1 MGKWTASKGLLRML
15 LGAGISL
22 AALGDVAAQRETIRT
37 RVDLVVVPASVRDA
51 DGRFVYDLKREDFSI
66 LEDGKSQE
74 VSQFSI
80 DPSPLSVT
88 VLVDTGIGGGGLRR
102 FSRSIVSLSSAFTDM
117 DETEVYRFDDTV
129 RKISD
134 FTSSPDA
141 LEKNLTIIQKLAEGK
156 ANASAPPL
164 VILPGRGPRWL
175 RWLLDSGVPRLVL
188 NDALFAAAIDLEKRK
203 LETRKIVIVISDGQ
217 VAGAAQSLQQ
227 TRDRL
232 VQSQIQVYAVT
243 VGIALLEGRTSI
255 LHTYAGATGGDVY
268 SGRNQNAMEAA
279 FSRITEQA
287 RHQYVL
293 GYVSNNE
300 VKRELPV
307 VRTIDVRVNR
317 PGLSIH
323 HRKSYLQYPLRYHE
337 LNQRE

>member
-1 MGKWTASKGLLRML
+1 
-15 LGAGISL
+15 
-22 AALGDVAAQRETIRT
+22 
-37 RVDLVVVPASVRDA
+37 
-51 DGRFVYDLKREDFSI
+51 
-66 LEDGKSQE
+66 
-74 VSQFSI
+74 
-80 DPSPLSVT
+80 
-88 VLVDTGIGGGGLRR
+88 
-102 FSRSIVSLSSAFTDM
+102 
-117 DETEVYRFDDTV
+117 
-129 RKISD
+129 
-134 FTSSPDA
+134 
-141 LEKNLTIIQKLAEGK
+141 
-156 ANASAPPL
+156 
-164 VILPGRGPRWL
+164 
-175 RWLLDSGVPRLVL
+175 VPRLVL

-323 HRKSYLQYPLRYHE
+323 HRKSYLQYPLR
-337 LNQRE
+337 